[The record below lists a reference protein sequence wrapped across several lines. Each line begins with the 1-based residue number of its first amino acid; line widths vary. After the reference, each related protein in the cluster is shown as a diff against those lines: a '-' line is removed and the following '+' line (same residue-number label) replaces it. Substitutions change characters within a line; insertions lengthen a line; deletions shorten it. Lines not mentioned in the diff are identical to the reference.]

1 MNILLLTNNDL
12 ASNYAA
18 NLLLPK
24 LSKHSVHAFLSN
36 EVGAN
41 SNKPEAIIELGQ
53 YENSLLKSN
62 ALGLKSFEE
71 LSEYTESPIE
81 SLNNINEPESIKKIK
96 SIDPDLIIS
105 IRYGH
110 ILKDEVIKIPK
121 HGVINLHSGL
131 LPEYRG
137 VMATFWAMLN
147 DEKEI
152 GTTLHYIDDSTI
164 DTGRVIG
171 KTKRPI
177 DYSKSYLW
185 NVLKL
190 YPEGVELIL
199 EAVNAIVQEVKIETV
214 NQQESGNYYSFPK
227 NSQLEAFFSK
237 NHLLFEDIDSSF
249 LRND

>member
-1 MNILLLTNNDL
+1 MKILLLTNNDL

-18 NLLLPK
+18 NLLLSK
-24 LSKHSVHAFLSN
+24 LSKHSVHVFLSS

-41 SNKPEAIIELGQ
+41 NKKPEAVIELGQ

-71 LSEYTESPIE
+71 LSEYTETPID
-81 SLNNINEPESIKKIK
+81 SLNNINQPEGVAKVK
-96 SIDPDLIIS
+96 SLNPDLIIS

-110 ILKDEVIKIPK
+110 ILKDLVIKIPK
-121 HGVINLHSGL
+121 HGIINLHSGL

-147 DEKEI
+147 NEKEI

-171 KTKRPI
+171 KTKQAI

-185 NVLKL
+185 NVLTL
-190 YPEGVELIL
+190 YPQGVELIL
-199 EAVNAIVQEVKIETV
+199 EAVNAFDQGKRIETV
-214 NQQESGNYYSFPK
+214 NQKDSSNYYSFPRDVEVDYFLK
-227 NSQLEAFFSK
+227 NGF
-237 NHLLFEDIDSSF
+237 LLFENADSS
-249 LRND
+249 RSIR

>member
-24 LSKHSVHAFLSN
+24 LSKHTVHAFLSGQ
-36 EVGAN
+36 VGAN
-41 SNKPEAIIELGQ
+41 SKKPEAIIELGQ

-62 ALGLKSFEE
+62 ALELRSFEA
-71 LSEYTESPIE
+71 LNEYTESPIE
-81 SLNNINEPESIKKIK
+81 SLNNINQSEGIAKIK
-96 SIDPDLIIS
+96 RLVPDLIIS
-105 IRYGH
+105 IRYGY

-147 DEKEI
+147 NEKEI

-164 DTGRVIG
+164 DTGRIIG
-171 KTKRPI
+171 KTKRAI

-190 YPEGVELIL
+190 YPDGVELIL
-199 EAVNAIVQEVKIETV
+199 ETIGAIDREERVNHVSQEDD
-214 NQQESGNYYSFPK
+214 GNYFSFPSYNDLEEFK
-227 NSQLEAFFSK
+227 KKGQQLFG
-237 NHLLFEDIDSSF
+237 SSEE
-249 LRND
+249 LKLS